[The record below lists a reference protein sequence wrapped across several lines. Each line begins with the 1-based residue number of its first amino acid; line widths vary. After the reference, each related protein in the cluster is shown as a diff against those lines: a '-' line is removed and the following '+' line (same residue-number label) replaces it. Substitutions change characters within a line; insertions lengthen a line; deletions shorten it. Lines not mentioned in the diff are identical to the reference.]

1 MSEYN
6 FSNLDS
12 TAKQMKIATLVRKNQ
27 QQLRR
32 INGGG
37 AGREAGK
44 EQTRPRQ
51 NSVGTDLL
59 QFVLVTVRRF
69 SCLLVGF
76 RRADADI
83 EQQLEISK

>member
-1 MSEYN
+1 
-6 FSNLDS
+6 
-12 TAKQMKIATLVRKNQ
+12 MKTATLVRKNQ

-32 INGGG
+32 MNGGE
-37 AGREAGK
+37 GREAGK

-51 NSVGTDLL
+51 NSVATDLL
-59 QFVLVTVRRF
+59 QFVLVTVRHF

-76 RRADADI
+76 RHADADI